1 MSSYPVD
8 YHTYTN
14 MELYTDANPETT
26 IKVGFANKQAALDSI
41 DKIAY
46 KPMDYQIKVI
56 ITLYYRAKFHPHQT
70 PGMIKAMRV
79 FAKWL
84 RKHSPTSL
92 DKKIEK

>member
-1 MSSYPVD
+1 MSLFAID
-8 YHTYTN
+8 YQTYTN
-14 MELYTDANPETT
+14 MELYTDAHPETT

-41 DKIAY
+41 DKIAH

-70 PGMIKAMRV
+70 PSMRKAMGV

-84 RKHSPTSL
+84 NKHSPTSL